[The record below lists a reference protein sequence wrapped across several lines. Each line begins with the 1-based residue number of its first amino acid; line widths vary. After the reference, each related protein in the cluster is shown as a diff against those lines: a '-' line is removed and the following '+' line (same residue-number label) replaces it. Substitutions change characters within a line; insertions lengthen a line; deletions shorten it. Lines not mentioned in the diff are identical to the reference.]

1 METGRQMHIDV
12 SSRFS
17 DMDIEVRRRS
27 DAPDLWTSVLEAA
40 DFAPVSHQSFV
51 TDYHLAT
58 LEDANSR
65 QEDCSVVIFH
75 DRKPVGIWPLIAH
88 HARGEFRVGADGS
101 VILPPLFVGGL
112 SRRTVEAIA
121 AKCLTLIMG
130 LAGEANCGKVSRLNF
145 AEPFDAGWGLPAWH
159 FALMEAGAIP
169 ALMHELYVDL
179 RMEMG
184 AIKSAFRKSYR
195 SLVTSGSRK
204 WAVSIL
210 SSVDAETWQQFRAL
224 HIRISGR
231 QTRSEGSWNVFFD
244 ALNRGSMFLV
254 LLRDDDA
261 RLVGAG
267 LFGVSRDEAVY
278 ASAAYDRSLFQH
290 PLGHVVQFHA
300 IQEMKRRGLKWYK
313 IGVRPYPQD
322 TPQPTEKELAIAEFK
337 EGFATHVFPRVALT
351 VTR

>member
-1 METGRQMHIDV
+1 MDISELF
-12 SSRFS
+12 SRT
-17 DMDIEVRRRS
+17 DIEVRRRR
-27 DAPDLWTSVLEAA
+27 DAPELWTSVLEAA

-58 LEDANSR
+58 LADSSAR
-65 QEDCSVVIFH
+65 CDDCSVVMFH

-88 HARGEFRVGADGS
+88 DARNGFHIGSDGFT
-101 VILPPLFVGGL
+101 ILPPLFVGGT
-112 SRRTVEAIA
+112 SPRTVEAIG
-121 AKCLTLIMG
+121 AKCVALLMG
-130 LAGEANCGKVSRLNF
+130 LAGTAHDGKIARLSF
-145 AEPFDAGWGLPAWH
+145 AEPFDGGRDLPAWH
-159 FALMEAGAIP
+159 LALMDAGAIP

-210 SSVDAETWQQFRAL
+210 SAVDAETWQQFRAL

-231 QTRSEGSWNVFFD
+231 QTRSEDSWNVFFD

-322 TPQPTEKELAIAEFK
+322 IPQPSSKELAIAEFK
-337 EGFATHVFPRVALT
+337 EGFATHVFPRISLT
-351 VTR
+351 VAR

>member
-1 METGRQMHIDV
+1 MDITAL
-12 SSRFS
+12 FS
-17 DMDIEVRRRS
+17 TTDIEVRGRR
-27 DAPDLWTSVLEAA
+27 DAPASWTSVLEAA

-58 LEDANSR
+58 LTDSSAR
-65 QEDCSVVIFH
+65 CDDCSVVIFH
-75 DRKPVGIWPLIAH
+75 DRKAVGIWPLIAH
-88 HARGEFRVGADGS
+88 DARGESHIGSDGFT
-101 VILPPLFVGGL
+101 ILPPLFAGGT
-112 SRRTVEAIA
+112 SPRTVEAIG
-121 AKCLTLIMG
+121 AKCVALLMG
-130 LAGEANCGKVSRLNF
+130 LAGSADDGRVPRLTF
-145 AEPFDAGWGLPAWH
+145 AEPFDGGGGLSAWH
-159 FALMEAGAIP
+159 LALMDAGAVP
-169 ALMHELYVDL
+169 ALGHELYVDL
-179 RMEMG
+179 RMDLD

-204 WAVSIL
+204 WAVSIH
-210 SSVDAETWQQFRAL
+210 STADAGTWQQFRDL

-254 LLRDDDA
+254 LLRNDDA
-261 RLVGAG
+261 SLVGAG
-267 LFGVSRDEAVY
+267 LFGVSRDEGVY

-313 IGVRPYPQD
+313 IGLRPYPQD
-322 TPQPTEKELAIAEFK
+322 APQPSDKELAIAEFK
-337 EGFATHVFPRVALT
+337 EGFATHVFPRISLT